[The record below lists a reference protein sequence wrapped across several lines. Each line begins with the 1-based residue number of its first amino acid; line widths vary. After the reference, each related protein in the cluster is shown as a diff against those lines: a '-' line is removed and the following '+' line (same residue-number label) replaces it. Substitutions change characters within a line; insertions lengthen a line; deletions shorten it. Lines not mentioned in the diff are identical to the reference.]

1 MKYFLIQNE
10 VSFPL
15 RFFSGMDYKYKKTAY
30 SIPYSNVVLK
40 KAQRGRLVIETE
52 KSSLKAF
59 HKMGGLM
66 LQCQK

>member
-40 KAQRGRLVIETE
+40 KAQRGRLVIETQRRAPLRLSI
-52 KSSLKAF
+52 KWV
-59 HKMGGLM
+59 G
-66 LQCQK
+66 